1 MGIPLGGGGVCSEE
15 VSPKNKRARDKKG
28 RGVEEV
34 RLEGDDRGEMEVEE
48 KRERE
53 MEGGRSQKGREGG
66 KNLELLPQSFMC
78 LSLLASQSTTFF
90 FSHWGGGQRRDRG
103 PIPLGIKFFFLWRW
117 RWRWVTPPPLLPSL
131 RLSARLRLIGFIS
144 CEANPFQVS
153 G

>member
-15 VSPKNKRARDKKG
+15 LSPKNKRARDKKG

-34 RLEGDDRGEMEVEE
+34 RLEGDDRGEMEEEE

-78 LSLLASQSTTFF
+78 LLLLASQSTTFF
-90 FSHWGGGQRRDRG
+90 FFLAGVAGRGGTAAQSHWGS
-103 PIPLGIKFFFLWRW
+103 PTKIFFPLALALGYPS
-117 RWRWVTPPPLLPSL
+117 TPPSLPPSQCSTQAYRVYQL
-131 RLSARLRLIGFIS
+131 
-144 CEANPFQVS
+144 
-153 G
+153 